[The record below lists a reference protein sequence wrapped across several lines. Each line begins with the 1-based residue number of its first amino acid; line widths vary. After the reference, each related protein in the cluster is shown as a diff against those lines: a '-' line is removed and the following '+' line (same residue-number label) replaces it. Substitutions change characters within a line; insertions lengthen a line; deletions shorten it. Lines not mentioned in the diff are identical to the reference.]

1 LARLGWASRWKPD
14 LCPTEERSRNSP
26 DLLPAGTRSRLGEG
40 DGVAAVKRKLT
51 TILCADV
58 AGYSRLMGGD
68 EEGTHRRL
76 VALFS
81 ELLEP
86 AIDARGGT
94 LIKKTGDGLLAE
106 FASVVEA
113 ARCATEIQ
121 AGVADR
127 KADVPDQSIAF
138 RIGNNLGDVIVD
150 AGDVYGDGVNVA
162 ARLEGLADPGGIV
175 VPFGA
180 GSCPRQAAAAL

>member
-1 LARLGWASRWKPD
+1 LGWASRWTPD
-14 LCPTEERSRNSP
+14 LCPTKERSRNSP
-26 DLLPAGTRSRLGEG
+26 DLLPTGTRSRLGEG

-81 ELLEP
+81 EVLEP
-86 AIDARGGT
+86 AIQARGGT

-113 ARCATEIQ
+113 VRCATEIQ

-127 KADVPDQSIAF
+127 KADHVPDQGIAF
-138 RIGNNLGDVIVD
+138 RIGINLGDVIVD
-150 AGDVYGDGVNVA
+150 PAMSTATASTSPPDWKA
-162 ARLEGLADPGGIV
+162 
-175 VPFGA
+175 
-180 GSCPRQAAAAL
+180 